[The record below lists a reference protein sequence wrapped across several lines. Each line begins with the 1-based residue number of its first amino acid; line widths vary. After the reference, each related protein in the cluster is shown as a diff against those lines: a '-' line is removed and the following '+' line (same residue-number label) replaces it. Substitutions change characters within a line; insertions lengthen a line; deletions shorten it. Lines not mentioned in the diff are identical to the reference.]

1 MVSLLNFINSQFFFF
16 LFISALGFC
25 FLVTALLM
33 ILTESAVHS
42 ILFLMFLFLYLT
54 ELSILLQMEF
64 LGLIFLIV
72 YIGAVCILMLFHIK
86 LIKIFVHKFDNI
98 NNKEL
103 FLPFV
108 FISILLPLFQLL
120 TLIFEQPTNTLK
132 ENIFFYKVLFL
143 ETGYYG
149 FYRNTINISNYIS
162 WVDLFDTFKLTQI
175 LGFFIYNL
183 YFMYLLVGS
192 IILLVAMIGS
202 IFLTMVQKK
211 KKKFQD
217 LNKQIFIDISE
228 IFIIK

>member
-1 MVSLLNFINSQFFFF
+1 MVNLLNFINSQFLFYSFVSVLGFF
-16 LFISALGFC
+16 L
-25 FLVTALLM
+25 LVTALLM

-103 FLPFV
+103 FLPFI
-108 FISILLPLFQLL
+108 FISILLPLFQIIS
-120 TLIFEQPTNTLK
+120 LIFEQFTNTLK
-132 ENIFFYKVLFL
+132 ENLFFYKVLYL
-143 ETGYYG
+143 EAGYYG
-149 FYRNTINISNYIS
+149 FHRNTINSYNYIS

-192 IILLVAMIGS
+192 FILLVAMIGS
-202 IFLTMVQKK
+202 IFLTIALTSFSLV
-211 KKKFQD
+211 D
-217 LNKQIFIDISE
+217 AIVI
-228 IFIIK
+228 